1 MESVEEDHGIS
12 LGREVAILP
21 RGKQRFQA
29 ADDSRDRALRQVP
42 LAEQWFQR
50 RPDAATIDAAEI
62 AAEDRLVDLARPPR
76 VPRQQLAVEFSHLA
90 VTTSD
95 PAARNRDRARALRR
109 GEGPRDGAI
118 PITAPLLGAFVAIG
132 AERHRQ

>member
-29 ADDSRDRALRQVP
+29 ADDSRDRALREVP
-42 LAEQWFQR
+42 RAEQRFQR
-50 RPDAATIDAAEI
+50 GPDAATIDAAEI

-76 VPRQQLAVEFSHLA
+76 VPRQQLAVEFSRLA
-90 VTTSD
+90 VTTSV
-95 PAARNRDRARALRR
+95 AASVTDSMTVRVFMIESISASSGLHSSFARLVDFAATR
-109 GEGPRDGAI
+109 
-118 PITAPLLGAFVAIG
+118 
-132 AERHRQ
+132 